1 MGLSMS
7 TAIAQIRDLVAE
19 VTGLTAVYAPSET
32 DGNRLPVALNDLPCA
47 IVLPGPTR
55 QYILS
60 AGQHR
65 HTYAVIINI
74 YEALGADIGDAS
86 NVILPMGD
94 GMIEKFAV
102 NVGLA
107 DADGSDPRANS
118 CLFESSS
125 GFQELEYSGIP
136 YIGYVITL
144 RVSEQASAA
153 PVLGS

>member
-1 MGLSMS
+1 
-7 TAIAQIRDLVAE
+7 
-19 VTGLTAVYAPSET
+19 VYAPSET

-47 IVLPGPTR
+47 IVLPGPTQ

-60 AGQHR
+60 SGQHR
-65 HTYAVIINI
+65 HTYFVRVNI
-74 YEALGADIGDAS
+74 YEVLGADVGDAA
-86 NVILPMGD
+86 NAILPMAD
-94 GMIEKFAV
+94 RMIEKFAV

-118 CLFESSS
+118 CLFESRS